1 MKVNQEINYKK
12 MLQQPQA
19 IKVIYPP
26 GFSAV
31 ALNEIKT
38 ILENLWA
45 AKAFKGEILSLKT
58 EIRIQRIYFFAIT
71 ELLLRSK
78 CLSDIRLIIYSG
90 KAIGKKAFE
99 KACHEVSWSSYINK
113 SMSLKIKVN
122 SVGSQAFHE
131 GALRDKLDAIV
142 KPYVAEMVSGD
153 DSNETTCLYADLYK
167 DKLILSISL
176 AGSLLYKRGYR
187 EKLSASAPLREDFAA
202 CCIQKALDFAKE
214 INPLFSPDKL
224 IIPFS
229 GTGTFVFEYLL
240 NRFHIPLLCFEREY
254 AIQKMPFFKK
264 EYFNQINQ
272 KAREYCIL
280 NPLGIECIDNSAN
293 ANEALANNLKH
304 FNEKLLRHHFPTV
317 NVNLDRADFFEKSM
331 ATNVGDIFMMLN
343 PPYGIRL
350 AKNSDTPHLYKKI
363 AKKINEMTDTNVLGF
378 ILCPSEEA
386 WSAFCNTIKTSKIET
401 YHFTQGG
408 LDIRVCQFY
417 ISVVIPAQAGMTRLS
432 AKKEFYLAH
441 D

>member
-1 MKVNQEINYKK
+1 MKKNQEINYKK

-31 ALNEIKT
+31 ALSETKT
-38 ILENLWA
+38 ILDHLWV
-45 AKAFKGEILSLKT
+45 AKTFKGEILSLKT

-78 CLSDIRLIIYSG
+78 CISDIRLIVYRG
-90 KAIGKKAFE
+90 KAVGKKAFE
-99 KACHEVSWSSYINK
+99 KACHEVSWSSYVNK

-131 GALRDKLDAIV
+131 GALRDMLDAIV
-142 KPYVAEMVSGD
+142 QPYVAEVVSGD

-176 AGSLLYKRGYR
+176 AGYPLYKRGYR
-187 EKLSASAPLREDFAA
+187 EMLSASAPLREDFAA
-202 CCIQKALDFAKE
+202 CCIQKALDFAKK
-214 INPLFSPDKL
+214 INPLFSPNKI

-229 GTGTFVFEYLL
+229 GTGTFAFEYLL
-240 NRFHIPLLCFEREY
+240 NRFHIPPICFEREY
-254 AIQKMPFFKK
+254 AIQQMPFFKK
-264 EYFNQINQ
+264 EYFNQIKQ
-272 KAREYCIL
+272 KAMEYCIL
-280 NPLGIECIDNSAN
+280 NPLDIECIDNSLSAT
-293 ANEALANNLKH
+293 EALTNNVKR
-304 FNEKLLRHHFPTV
+304 FNEKLLRHGFSAVDLT
-317 NVNLDRADFFEKSM
+317 LDKVDFFEKSI

-343 PPYGIRL
+343 PPYGVRL
-350 AKNSDTPHLYKKI
+350 AKNLDTPHLYKKI
-363 AKKINEMTDTNVLGF
+363 AKKINEITDANVLGF

-417 ISVVIPAQAGMTRLS
+417 M
-432 AKKEFYLAH
+432 
-441 D
+441 